1 MTLPQ
6 LQSRE
11 EFNEET
17 LSKLI
22 NELTTDHLEHF
33 HVNKGP
39 ENVYRLIIDDIEA
52 TLFAT
57 TMKYTFG
64 NQSKAAEYL
73 GINRATLRT
82 KLKRHDLM

>member
-1 MTLPQ
+1 MSQTLPKRTADESVLQELVHQ
-6 LQSRE
+6 L
-11 EFNEET
+11 T
-17 LSKLI
+17 I
-22 NELTTDHLEHF
+22 DYLEHF
-33 HVNKGP
+33 HTNKRP
-39 ENVYRLIIDDIEA
+39 ENVYRRIVDEIEN
-52 TLFAT
+52 TLFST